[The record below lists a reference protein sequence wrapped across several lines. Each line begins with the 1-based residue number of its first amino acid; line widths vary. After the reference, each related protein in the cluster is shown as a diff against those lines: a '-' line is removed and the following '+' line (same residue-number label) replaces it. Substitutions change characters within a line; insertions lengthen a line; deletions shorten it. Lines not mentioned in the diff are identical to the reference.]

1 MGWKIKTKRGNNKT
15 KKVCVCKRSVRNGH
29 WLVMGRHSVYNGSN
43 CRMLSIKVV
52 VILRRV
58 LLLLL
63 TVMLL
68 LPLWAAGE
76 ETRASFWGYFDR
88 IVYIRP
94 EPGSNVSLGF
104 IPAETPVEL
113 TPMDELFARV
123 NYSGKEGCVYYVG
136 VRDLPRETPVTPY
149 AAYLPNAKYLF
160 AQPMDRAE
168 SLLTIPAETPV
179 TVTATVGKF
188 VRVTALGREGY
199 VYARDTADLA
209 ALKESPVN
217 TELYSE
223 AAVTAR
229 VLPLKN
235 AEKAFELEPGRVYV
249 ADAVCNDHYRV
260 TLGGQIGYVSASDMA
275 RSRVSGKT
283 VRVGVITP
291 ETPVYASAETTSAC
305 ANPFA
310 GEEMALLESQGNG
323 FYRVKEQAL
332 YVHVNDVVSYVVQLH
347 QGQRLQTL
355 QQAEVR
361 AMPLEEAEIIAGLG
375 KDQVYLA
382 EYSVEDWYLLKVN
395 GQWGFMKKDPAVA
408 SALRVD
414 GTLMRTAGK
423 LVADGTLFTDEGK
436 KISLPAGTGLF
447 LLESAGRFYGCT
459 AGEYT
464 GLVAKDNVKILG
476 NDTELTAYS
485 IATATDITAMD
496 FPDAAI
502 GGESFTVP
510 AGESMKVTGFNRCYL
525 MVEYAGKTGYAPQH
539 DLLTEESRGIP
550 AAEDVPDYALV
561 LDKSTLMAYAFEKTA
576 DGELGELVICAKVG
590 IGKATT
596 PTPSGT
602 FTLGKKER
610 WHRFPRT
617 YTPHT
622 TEYVRARFIHGW
634 PCAGKSE
641 ARVSNYLVATGR
653 VTGGCLR
660 SPFEFARWV
669 YMNCPSYAT
678 ELTVVNGGFE
688 APENAGTLQVY

>member
-1 MGWKIKTKRGNNKT
+1 M
-15 KKVCVCKRSVRNGH
+15 
-29 WLVMGRHSVYNGSN
+29 
-43 CRMLSIKVV
+43 
-52 VILRRV
+52 LRRV
-58 LLLLL
+58 WLILLAA
-63 TVMLL
+63 VLL
-68 LPLWAAGE
+68 LPLCALGE
-76 ETRASFWGYFDR
+76 EAPDAFWGYFDR

-94 EPGSNVSLGF
+94 EPGSDVSLGF

-113 TPMDELFARV
+113 TPMDGLFAQV
-123 NYSGKEGCVYYVG
+123 TYNGKTGYVYYKG
-136 VRDLPRETPVTPY
+136 VRDLPQDTPVTPY
-149 AAYLPNAKYLF
+149 TAYLPNAKYLF
-160 AQPMDRAE
+160 AKPMDRAE
-168 SLLTIPAETPV
+168 ALLTIPAETPV

-188 VRVTALGREGY
+188 VRIIALGQEGY
-199 VYARDTADLA
+199 VYARDTADMA
-209 ALKESPVN
+209 ALKESPAN

-223 AAVTAR
+223 SAVTAR

-235 AEKAFELEPGRVYV
+235 ADKAFDLEPGRVYV
-249 ADAVCNDHYRV
+249 ADAVCNGHYRV
-260 TLGGQIGYVSASDMA
+260 TLAGQTGYVSASDMA

-283 VRVGVITP
+283 VRVGVISP
-291 ETPVYASAETTSAC
+291 ETPVFSAAQTDAAC
-305 ANPFA
+305 ANPLA
-310 GEEMALLESQGNG
+310 AEELALLESQGNG
-323 FYRVKEQAL
+323 FYKMKDQPL

-361 AMPLEEAEIIAGLG
+361 AMPMEDAEIIATLG
-375 KDQVYLA
+375 EDQVYLA
-382 EYSVEDWYLLKVN
+382 EYSVEEWYLLRVN
-395 GQWGFMKKDPAVA
+395 GQWGFMRKDPEVV

-423 LVADGTLFTDEGK
+423 LTEDAQLFTDEGE
-436 KISLPAGTGLF
+436 KIDLPAGTGLF
-447 LLESAGRFYGCT
+447 LLESAGRFYGCAT
-459 AGEYT
+459 GEHT
-464 GLVAKDNVKILG
+464 GLVAKDKVKILG

-485 IATATDITAMD
+485 IATPTDIAVMD
-496 FPDAAI
+496 FPDAAL
-502 GGESFTVP
+502 GNESFTVP
-510 AGESMKVTGFNRCYL
+510 AGEPMKITGFNRCYL
-525 MVEYAGKTGYAPQH
+525 MVEYADQVGYAPQQG
-539 DLLTEESRGIP
+539 LVTGESRGIP
-550 AAEDVPDYALV
+550 ATEDVPEYTLV
-561 LDKSTLMAYAFEKTA
+561 LDKSTLMAYAFEKKE

-596 PTPSGT
+596 PTPSGV

-678 ELTVVNGGFE
+678 EITIVNGGFL
-688 APENAGTLQVY
+688 APENAETLRVY